1 MLPLDSNVR
10 VFMVLGHT
18 DMRKAING
26 LSAMVAGHL
35 ELDVFTGNLFVF
47 CNRSRT
53 IVKVLYWDHNGFCL
67 WQKRLEKHRFAWPK
81 SAEEVLELG
90 HRELRWLL
98 DGLDPSQINGHP
110 ALNYEFLV

>member
-1 MLPLDSNVR
+1 MLPLDSSVR

-35 ELDVFTGNLFVF
+35 NLDVFTGNLFVF
-47 CNRSRT
+47 CNRART

-67 WQKRLEKHRFAWPK
+67 WQKRLEKHRFAWPE
-81 SAEEVLELG
+81 SALEALELG

-98 DGLDPSQINGHP
+98 DGLDPSQVRGHP
-110 ALNYEFLV
+110 SLCYEFII